1 MCLTAAECVK
11 DLMAKGGWDISMI
24 VTWQHDARK
33 LAYLNFSL
41 GKKCKNKKKD
51 IDLFSS
57 FIYILLR
64 RGPIVKS
71 GQSLIFRTDRKHSHR
86 HF

>member
-33 LAYLNFSL
+33 LAYLSFSL
-41 GKKCKNKKKD
+41 GKKCKKR
-51 IDLFSS
+51 I
-57 FIYILLR
+57 
-64 RGPIVKS
+64 
-71 GQSLIFRTDRKHSHR
+71 
-86 HF
+86 

>member
-33 LAYLNFSL
+33 LAYLSFSL
-41 GKKCKNKKKD
+41 GKKCKKKD

-57 FIYILLR
+57 FIYSFETWAYR
-64 RGPIVKS
+64 EEWPV
-71 GQSLIFRTDRKHSHR
+71 FDRL
-86 HF
+86 